1 MSQWNIP
8 RFECLIVFFF
18 TALPKAQNS
27 ADLRL
32 VYSMLDL
39 GFFKSILIELT
50 NVQILVIVLTILANY
65 FFIENKIAKNPTL
78 VLNWKVLEGR

>member
-1 MSQWNIP
+1 MYFLKKKHMSSIIIFLMIFHNEPMEYSTFWMP
-8 RFECLIVFFF
+8 YSFFF

-39 GFFKSILIELT
+39 GFFKSIL
-50 NVQILVIVLTILANY
+50 
-65 FFIENKIAKNPTL
+65 KI
-78 VLNWKVLEGR
+78 